1 MDVTPVIVAQTNTL
15 GEQVSEVGLD
25 GLELRHV
32 DAVDRGG
39 EGRKDAIK
47 ARRCVCVCVC
57 VCVRFFLSFLS
68 LSLSL
73 FFLRTQGRSVVRAP
87 DS

>member
-1 MDVTPVIVAQTNTL
+1 M
-15 GEQVSEVGLD
+15 
-25 GLELRHV
+25 

-57 VCVRFFLSFLS
+57 AFFSFFSLS
-68 LSLSL
+68 LSLSI
-73 FFLRTQGRSVVRAP
+73 FFENAGEISG
-87 DS
+87 